1 MGYNLNDRLQYLEE
15 KEKIK
20 ENKNKIVTSQREEK
34 EKQKNFKKQLFLK
47 ARMILFDTMQD
58 RIKNDYIMQD
68 KLYKTKTKEK
78 IIDKTLSR
86 MQKVYKLTENTQEE
100 LNYYLYI
107 NYYTTASKVIAV
119 VKKEQ
124 KALIQEQNIK
134 NAKKTIEEAEK
145 IQEQENAKKEKEEKE
160 EKEQKT
166 IDIILTI
173 LFLIFWI
180 WILSI
185 LF

>member
-1 MGYNLNDRLQYLEE
+1 MGYNLNDRLQFLEE

-20 ENKNKIVTSQREEK
+20 DNKNKIVASQKEEK

-78 IIDKTLSR
+78 IIDKTLL
-86 MQKVYKLTENTQEE
+86 KIKKIYKLTENTQEE

-107 NYYTTASKVIAV
+107 NYYQTASKVISI

-124 KALIQEQNIK
+124 NAILKTQNAENTRK
-134 NAKKTIEEAEK
+134 LIEEAEK
-145 IQEQENAKKEKEEKE
+145 IQEQENAKKEKE